1 MNCRLGR
8 KHVPFLW
15 LRLQA
20 LLSDS
25 EAIRAELKTIE
36 EGPTVGTV
44 KGGRVDHRACTCL
57 LDMQALPS
65 R

>member
-8 KHVPFLW
+8 KQVPFLW

-44 KGGRVDHRACTCL
+44 KGGRVT
-57 LDMQALPS
+57 
-65 R
+65 